1 MIETLI
7 AVFCCSEPHICINP
21 FYRQWITGKVKVSRY
36 LFHTCLIYTE
46 KASLL
51 LYRKQL
57 SLNDQWIWWRIML
70 FSKIIMI
77 WRIKNQ
83 SNKEMKMIKA
93 QVIRM
98 IKTPY
103 FSVDIHI
110 NISSKIW
117 ISTSKWHGMIK

>member
-1 MIETLI
+1 
-7 AVFCCSEPHICINP
+7 
-21 FYRQWITGKVKVSRY
+21 VSRY